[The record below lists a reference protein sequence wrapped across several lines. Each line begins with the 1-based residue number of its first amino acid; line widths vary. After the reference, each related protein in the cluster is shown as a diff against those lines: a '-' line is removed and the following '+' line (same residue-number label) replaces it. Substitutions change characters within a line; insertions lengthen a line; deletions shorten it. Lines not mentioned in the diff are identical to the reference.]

1 MLANNLILSAALLF
15 FVLIYVYFVEKLNST
30 NRLKQC
36 DVIMTSN
43 VPYSGI
49 QILLHYGTKQ
59 VHLRWS
65 VIVVGI
71 PVTAGGVVTLTPPA
85 TP

>member
-1 MLANNLILSAALLF
+1 
-15 FVLIYVYFVEKLNST
+15 
-30 NRLKQC
+30 
-36 DVIMTSN
+36 MTSN
-43 VPYSGI
+43 FPYSGI
-49 QILLHYGTKQ
+49 RILLHGTKQ

-85 TP
+85 TALNSEI

>member
-1 MLANNLILSAALLF
+1 MCLIC
-15 FVLIYVYFVEKLNST
+15 VYFVEKLNSA
-30 NRLKQC
+30 NKLKKKC
-36 DVIMTSN
+36 DVIMISN
-43 VPYSGI
+43 FPYSGI
-49 QILLHYGTKQ
+49 RILLHGTKQ

-85 TP
+85 TPSEI

>member
-1 MLANNLILSAALLF
+1 
-15 FVLIYVYFVEKLNST
+15 
-30 NRLKQC
+30 
-36 DVIMTSN
+36 MTSN
-43 VPYSGI
+43 FPYSGI
-49 QILLHYGTKQ
+49 RILLHGTKQ

>member
-1 MLANNLILSAALLF
+1 M
-15 FVLIYVYFVEKLNST
+15 
-30 NRLKQC
+30 R
-36 DVIMTSN
+36 SN
-43 VPYSGI
+43 FPYSGI
-49 QILLHYGTKQ
+49 QILLHGTKQ

>member
-1 MLANNLILSAALLF
+1 M
-15 FVLIYVYFVEKLNST
+15 EKLNSA
-30 NRLKQC
+30 NRLNKC

-43 VPYSGI
+43 FPYSGI
-49 QILLHYGTKQ
+49 RILLHGTKQ

-71 PVTAGGVVTLTPPA
+71 LVTAGGVVTLTPPA

>member
-1 MLANNLILSAALLF
+1 
-15 FVLIYVYFVEKLNST
+15 
-30 NRLKQC
+30 
-36 DVIMTSN
+36 MTSN
-43 VPYSGI
+43 FPYSGI
-49 QILLHYGTKQ
+49 RILLHGTKQ

-85 TP
+85 KPSIQKYKFKAKTLLSQYLQYAFCVTHIYELD

>member
-1 MLANNLILSAALLF
+1 
-15 FVLIYVYFVEKLNST
+15 
-30 NRLKQC
+30 
-36 DVIMTSN
+36 MTSN

-59 VHLRWS
+59 VHLSWS

>member
-1 MLANNLILSAALLF
+1 
-15 FVLIYVYFVEKLNST
+15 
-30 NRLKQC
+30 
-36 DVIMTSN
+36 MTSN
-43 VPYSGI
+43 FPYSGI
-49 QILLHYGTKQ
+49 RILLHGTKQ

-85 TP
+85 NLKFRNINLKPKLYFRSIRSMPFA

>member
-1 MLANNLILSAALLF
+1 M
-15 FVLIYVYFVEKLNST
+15 EKLNST
-30 NRLKQC
+30 NRLKKC

-43 VPYSGI
+43 FPYSGI
-49 QILLHYGTKQ
+49 RILLHGTKQ

-85 TP
+85 KP